1 MNKTKTR
8 NAIIDSY
15 SVLVDYLADL
25 LGTSCEVVL
34 HVIED
39 GVSSIKKIRNGHI
52 SGRKVGKITDEIGT
66 RIPKQNQDIEYIV
79 NNYENSPMGIE
90 IKTNTFFINSPNGDL
105 IGMLCVNIDLSLPLL
120 AQKYLKDFL
129 GELST
134 SSHTKQIRSDKSNP
148 NVASDSGDK
157 DMFKSLSKD
166 IIRDVIK
173 KYGIPVSR
181 MTPEERI
188 MILGDLKAQ
197 GVFRIK
203 YAVKEVAR
211 NLNISE
217 PSVYRYLRELKE

>member
-1 MNKTKTR
+1 MKKTEIR

-25 LGTSCEVVL
+25 FGPGCEVVL

-52 SGRKVGKITDEIGT
+52 SDRKVGKITDEIGT
-66 RIPKQNQDIEYIV
+66 RISRQNQDIDYIV
-79 NNYENSPMGIE
+79 NNYENSPTGLE

-105 IGMLCVNIDLSLPLL
+105 LGMLCVNIDLSLPLL
-120 AQKYLKDFL
+120 AKNYLEGFL
-129 GELST
+129 GKLST
-134 SSHTKQIRSDKSNP
+134 SSHSKQISSDRSNSKVTS
-148 NVASDSGDK
+148 VSDEK
-157 DMFKSLSKD
+157 DMFKTLSRD

-173 KYGIPVSR
+173 KHGTPVKR

-188 MILGDLKAQ
+188 MILGELKVQ

-217 PSVYRYLRELKE
+217 PSVYRYLRKLK

>member
-1 MNKTKTR
+1 MKKTEIR
-8 NAIIDSY
+8 NAIIASY

-25 LGTSCEVVL
+25 FGTSCEVVL

-39 GVSSIKKIRNGHI
+39 GVSSIRKIRNGHI
-52 SGRKVGKITDEIGT
+52 SGREAGIITDEIGT
-66 RIPKQNQDIEYIV
+66 RIPKQNQNIDYII
-79 NNYENSPMGIE
+79 NNYENSPTGLE
-90 IKTNTFFINSPNGDL
+90 IKTNTFFINSPDGNL

-120 AQKYLKDFL
+120 AKNYLEDFI
-129 GELST
+129 GKLST
-134 SSHTKQIRSDKSNP
+134 SSHSKPISSDRSNSK
-148 NVASDSGDK
+148 VTSGFGEK

-173 KYGIPVSR
+173 KHGIPVKR

-188 MILGDLKAQ
+188 VILGDLKAQ

-217 PSVYRYLRELKE
+217 PSVYRYLRELK